1 MSKTLPLADSAVPAV
16 KTAVDAK
23 VLAALTVRLWA
34 KVVPRTVL
42 PKAVRVLAVLLSKML
57 PEKVARPVIS
67 MVRRSVS
74 WPVLPAAVV
83 LNMRLPP
90 QLPVASYTT

>member
-1 MSKTLPLADSAVPAV
+1 M
-16 KTAVDAK
+16 
-23 VLAALTVRLWA
+23 
-34 KVVPRTVL
+34 
-42 PKAVRVLAVLLSKML
+42 RVLAVLLSRML

-90 QLPVASYTT
+90 QLPVASYTTQHIM